1 MVSLDKKNM
10 AEKQVK
16 LDVKKKFEDI
26 KKEGKNKEKEPEED
40 YETTAPYS
48 LTNTKSLPIYSNEPQ
63 YSISRT
69 LLEVYKTDEENWEPY
84 VPNGGESEEEE
95 ETTEEET
102 SEEETEE
109 EEEEEEEEDSE
120 GFKLHQGE
128 ILETYYYGR
137 FLELGT
143 EHDYEDISN
152 SGSIKLPETIDLD
165 RFYKGVRLCL
175 RKTWEAEGEQTKLED
190 LTEVLK
196 AFITEESFTQSGMSL
211 SLSGMSKLL
220 EQNYKFSFTQM
231 KRSEIIKEVI
241 KTAGLKPV
249 INVEGLQDDVI
260 DYTNIS
266 KSNDGE
272 EAGDGVSAG
281 ATVDELVKNAIKGK
295 KGALEKAKAIHEAL
309 KSHGIVYR
317 YYYNFE
323 FANAEE
329 CFKNALSP
337 GLNCGDTA
345 QLTTAAMKS
354 GGLDAHIELRCD
366 SAHFFT
372 VITIGGTKYYSDLT
386 GSEGARSTRAWNDV
400 WEGNK
405 CGNPYSR

>member
-1 MVSLDKKNM
+1 MIDEKTAKDIKKKAEKKLKSKLDKK
-10 AEKQVK
+10 
-16 LDVKKKFEDI
+16 
-26 KKEGKNKEKEPEED
+26 KEEED
-40 YETTAPYS
+40 YESTAPYS
-48 LTNTKSLPIYSNEPQ
+48 LKNTESLPVYSTEPQ
-63 YSISRT
+63 LSISRSI
-69 LLEVYKTDEENWEPY
+69 LEVYKTDEENWEPY
-84 VPNGGESEEEE
+84 VPNSGSGEEEE
-95 ETTEEET
+95 DDSDSKET
-102 SEEETEE
+102 EEETEE
-109 EEEEEEEEDSE
+109 EEEEEEEEEDEETE

-128 ILETYYYGR
+128 ILETYYYGD
-137 FLELGT
+137 FLELST

-152 SGSIKLPETIDLD
+152 TGSIKLPEIIDLD
-165 RFYKGVRLCL
+165 RFYKGVRVCL
-175 RKTWEAEGEQTKLED
+175 RKTWEAEGEQTQLDDLE
-190 LTEVLK
+190 EILK
-196 AFITEESFTQSGMSL
+196 SFITEESFTQSGMSL

-220 EQNYKFSFTQM
+220 EQNYKFDFHQM

-249 INVEGLQDDVI
+249 VNPEGLNDEVI
-260 DYTNIS
+260 DFTNIS
-266 KSNDGE
+266 KGKDDE

-295 KGALEKAKAIHEAL
+295 KGALEKAQAIHEAL

-329 CFKNALSP
+329 CLKNALSP
-337 GLNCGDTA
+337 GLNCGDTS

-386 GSEGARSTRAWNDV
+386 GSSGARSTRPWNEV